1 VTAVDVRVV
10 NGLPLVRLRGQVT
23 ERSGRDLAAA
33 VMSAIHFM
41 TESPDEHPRPLS
53 LEAPRNGTRS

>member
-1 VTAVDVRVV
+1 MTAIDVRVV
-10 NGLPLVRLRGQVT
+10 NDLPLVRLSGRVT
-23 ERSGRDLAAA
+23 ERSGRELAAA

-53 LEAPRNGTRS
+53 LEAPRNSA